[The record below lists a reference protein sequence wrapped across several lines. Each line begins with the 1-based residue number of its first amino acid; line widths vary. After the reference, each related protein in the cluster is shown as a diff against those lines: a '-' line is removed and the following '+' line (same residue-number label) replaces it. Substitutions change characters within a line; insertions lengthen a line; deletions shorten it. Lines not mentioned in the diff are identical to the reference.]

1 VRPSR
6 FWKSIIFAAVFLE
19 LVFQVWSR
27 PLETNLIP
35 PDPTLQS
42 EAQKL
47 KSNLGQ
53 GRVLILP
60 DAQNHA
66 ALYTPPP
73 THEKAALFKYFL
85 PNSNLFAALPL
96 ANFYGSTWP
105 SVGAMDAQLYFE
117 YCFPY
122 GTGTLLDLLGVDL
135 LWVTEP
141 RMPARFKNLSADDG
155 WSLYKNPSSM
165 GSSFLFFGDP
175 QIGERKEIFAAFAS
189 GKASPTRNLYL
200 NPIPVSL
207 GPRYSN
213 QTPAPKIE
221 IDIPDHSPAG
231 FLIRTENALPGWKA
245 WIDGSPAPI
254 YLADGIFQV
263 VSFPAE
269 TRKVQ
274 FEYEP
279 ASFRFGL
286 FLSLFAVMAA
296 FAGWRRWEGL

>member
-1 VRPSR
+1 V
-6 FWKSIIFAAVFLE
+6 
-19 LVFQVWSR
+19 
-27 PLETNLIP
+27 
-35 PDPTLQS
+35 
-42 EAQKL
+42 
-47 KSNLGQ
+47 
-53 GRVLILP
+53 
-60 DAQNHA
+60 
-66 ALYTPPP
+66 
-73 THEKAALFKYFL
+73 
-85 PNSNLFAALPL
+85 
-96 ANFYGSTWP
+96 
-105 SVGAMDAQLYFE
+105 
-117 YCFPY
+117 
-122 GTGTLLDLLGVDL
+122 
-135 LWVTEP
+135 
-141 RMPARFKNLSADDG
+141 
-155 WSLYKNPSSM
+155 

-189 GKASPTRNLYL
+189 GKASPARNLYL

-269 TRKVQ
+269 TKQVQ

-286 FLSLFAVMAA
+286 FLSLSAVMGA
-296 FAGWRRWEGL
+296 FAGWRRRKGL